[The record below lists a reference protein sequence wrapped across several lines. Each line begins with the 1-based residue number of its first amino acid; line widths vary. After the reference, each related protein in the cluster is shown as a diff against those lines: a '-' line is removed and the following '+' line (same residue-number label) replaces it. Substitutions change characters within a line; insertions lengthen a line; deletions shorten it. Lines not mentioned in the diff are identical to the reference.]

1 MSKKRDVYTVVIL
14 PSPTAEPYRF
24 TLRKTILKALVGFSS
39 VFVILLAVFFAR
51 YSLMLDQLSDL
62 KDLRRETKAQKIQ
75 IQSFVGTIDALK
87 KQMTRLVEFDRKLR
101 VITDIGL
108 GQEHAGML
116 GRGGPE
122 GGEVT
127 DASGV
132 ESDSMSRIT
141 SSIRSDLGELREKS
155 ILQEKSFQELSEAVR
170 SRQSLWASTPSIWPT
185 DGWISSTFGK
195 RISPFTGRLQ
205 RHKGIDISARPGTPV
220 IAPAGGVVAY
230 SRFNGGYGKFLKLN
244 HGYGY
249 KTHYGHLSKAAVK
262 VGQRVKRGEI
272 IGYVGNTGLSTGP
285 HLHYEVFVNSIPV
298 NPMKYILN

>member
-1 MSKKRDVYTVVIL
+1 MAKKREVYTVVVL

-24 TLRKTILKALVGFSS
+24 TLRKTILKTLLGFTSI
-39 VFVILLAVFFAR
+39 FILLLVVFFAR
-51 YSLMLDQLSDL
+51 YFLMLDQLSDL

-75 IQSFVGTIDALK
+75 IQSFVGTIEALK

-108 GQEHAGML
+108 GQERRSSL

-122 GGEVT
+122 GGDDMRE
-127 DASGV
+127 AMLG
-132 ESDSMSRIT
+132 SDSMLRIT
-141 SSIRSDLGELREKS
+141 TAIRSDLGELRENS

-170 SRQSLWASTPSIWPT
+170 SRRSLWASTPSVWPT
-185 DGWISSTFGK
+185 DGWVSSPFGK

-205 RHKGIDISARPGTPV
+205 RHKGVDIAARPGTPV
-220 IAPAGGVVAY
+220 IAPAAGVVSY
-230 SRFNGGYGKFLKLN
+230 SRFNGGFGKFVKLN

-249 KTHYGHLSKAAVK
+249 VTRYGHLSKFAVK
-262 VGQRVKRGEI
+262 VGQKVKRGDI

-285 HLHYEVFVNSIPV
+285 HLHYEIFVNSIPV

>member
-1 MSKKRDVYTVVIL
+1 MGKKRDVYTVVVL
-14 PSPTAEPYRF
+14 PSPTSEPYRF
-24 TLRKTILKALVGFSS
+24 TLRKNILKTLIGFSS
-39 VFVILLAVFFAR
+39 VFVLLLVVFFAR
-51 YSLMLDQLSDL
+51 YFLMLDQLTDL

-75 IQSFVGTIDALK
+75 IQSFVGTIDDLK

-108 GQEHAGML
+108 GQEHKRSL

-122 GGEVT
+122 EEDTSDLAVG
-127 DASGV
+127 
-132 ESDSMSRIT
+132 SDSISRIT
-141 SSIRSDLGELREKS
+141 SAIRSDLGELRKKS
-155 ILQEKSFQELSEAVR
+155 IRQEKSFQELSEAVR

-220 IAPAGGVVAY
+220 IAPAGGVISY

-249 KTHYGHLSKAAVK
+249 ITHYGHLSKAVVK
-262 VGQRVKRGEI
+262 VGQKVKRGEI